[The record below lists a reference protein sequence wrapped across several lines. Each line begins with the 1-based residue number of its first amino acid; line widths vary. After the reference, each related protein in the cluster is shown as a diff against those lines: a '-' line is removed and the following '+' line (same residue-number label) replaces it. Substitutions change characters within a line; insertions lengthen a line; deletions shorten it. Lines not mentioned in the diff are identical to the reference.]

1 MTDTICAISTPAG
14 IGGIAVI
21 RISGP
26 QAIAACSSIFRPFKE
41 SHRLEERKSH
51 TLTFGQ
57 IILPQNS
64 SDCICANPS
73 TVESSNAH
81 VEEEILDE
89 VVVSIFRAP
98 HSFTGEDV
106 VEISCHGS
114 LYIQQR
120 ILELLCNNNTNH
132 TLPWSESY
140 NKDFVVRLAEPG
152 EFTRRAFAH
161 GRFDLTQ
168 AEAVAD
174 LISAQSSASHRLAMQ
189 QMKGSISQK
198 LLQLHDQLLQL
209 TSLLELELDFSEED
223 VEFADRTRL
232 INLAQEIDSEVTRLV
247 STFQQGQAIK
257 NGIPV
262 AIIGAPNVGKST
274 LLNALLKEDRAIVS
288 DIQGTTRD
296 LIEDTITLGGYLF
309 RFIDTA
315 GIRHTSDTIEQLG
328 IERSHQAA
336 TRAQIILLITEPGID
351 YPVIDARPDQHVIHI
366 INKVDL
372 TPIHSNSTNPST
384 SSYPSTNSNSYKP
397 SNSSTSNIP
406 PLPATF
412 DLPTSHIS
420 ISAKHAIGI
429 DALETALIDCVR
441 HNDNQGEVILT
452 NARHRD
458 SLAKAH
464 DALTRMMKG
473 LSSGLSNE
481 FVAMDLNDVISSLNQ
496 ILGKEI
502 TSQSTLNNIF
512 SHFCIG
518 K

>member
-1 MTDTICAISTPAG
+1 MMDTICAISTPSG

-26 QAIAACSSIFRPFKE
+26 DAIAACSSIFRPFKE
-41 SHRLEERKSH
+41 SHKLEDRKTH

-57 IILPQNS
+57 IVLPKENQETP
-64 SDCICANPS
+64 D
-73 TVESSNAH
+73 VKEQ
-81 VEEEILDE
+81 ILDE
-89 VVVSIFRAP
+89 VVVSLYRAP

-114 LYIQQR
+114 LYIQQQ
-120 ILELLCNNNTNH
+120 ILDLLCNSTSNH
-132 TLPWSESY
+132 SLSLTKWTGEGKGSGSL
-140 NKDFVVRLAEPG
+140 VRLASPG
-152 EFTRRAFAH
+152 EFTRRAFSN
-161 GRFDLTQ
+161 GRFDLSQ

-174 LISAQSSASHRLAMQ
+174 LISAQSAASHRLAMQ
-189 QMKGSISQK
+189 QMKGNISQK
-198 LLQLHDQLLQL
+198 LSSLHDQLLQL
-209 TSLLELELDFSEED
+209 TALLELELDFSEED

-232 INLAQEIDSEVTRLV
+232 INLANEIDAEVMRLTN
-247 STFQQGQAIK
+247 SFKTGQAIK

-315 GIRHTSDTIEQLG
+315 GIRHTQDEIEQLG

-336 TRAQIILLITEPGID
+336 QRAQIILLMTEPGID
-351 YPVIDARPDQHVIHI
+351 YPEISAREDQHI
-366 INKVDL
+366 IYILNKVDT
-372 TPIHSNSTNPST
+372 TP
-384 SSYPSTNSNSYKP
+384 
-397 SNSSTSNIP
+397 NSSLLSPNSS
-406 PLPATF
+406 LN
-412 DLPTSHIS
+412 
-420 ISAKHAIGI
+420 ISAKNNLGI
-429 DALETALIDCVR
+429 DVLEQALIDSVKT
-441 HNDNQGEVILT
+441 NDTQSDVILT
-452 NARHRD
+452 NARHHQALL
-458 SLAKAH
+458 SAH
-464 DALTRMMKG
+464 EALQRVLSG

-481 FVAMDLNDVISSLNQ
+481 FVDMDLKDVISSLNQ

-502 TSQSTLNNIF
+502 TSQSTLNAIF
-512 SHFCIG
+512 SQFCIG

>member
-1 MTDTICAISTPAG
+1 MDTICAISTPSG

-26 QAIAACSSIFRPFKE
+26 DAIAACSKIFRPFKE
-41 SHRLEERKSH
+41 CHKLEDRRTH

-57 IILPQNS
+57 IVFPITDNKSQ
-64 SDCICANPS
+64 
-73 TVESSNAH
+73 EQ
-81 VEEEILDE
+81 ILDE
-89 VVVSIFRAP
+89 VVVSLYRAP

-120 ILELLCNNNTNH
+120 ILELLCNTKHSSSSNH
-132 TLPWSESY
+132 SLSLMKWTGEGKGSGSA
-140 NKDFVVRLAEPG
+140 VRLADPG
-152 EFTRRAFAH
+152 EFTRRAFSH
-161 GRFDLTQ
+161 GRFDLSQ

-174 LISAQSSASHRLAMQ
+174 LISAQSAASHRLAMQ

-198 LLQLHDQLLQL
+198 LSSLHDQLLQL
-209 TSLLELELDFSEED
+209 TALLELELDFSEED

-232 INLAQEIDSEVTRLV
+232 IDLTHEIDAEVMRLAN
-247 STFQQGQAIK
+247 SFKTGQAIK

-315 GIRHTSDTIEQLG
+315 GIRHTQDEIEQLG

-336 TRAQIILLITEPGID
+336 QRAQIILLMTEPGID
-351 YPVIDARPDQHVIHI
+351 YPEITPREDQHI
-366 INKVDL
+366 IYILNKVDK
-372 TPIHSNSTNPST
+372 TEQSPI
-384 SSYPSTNSNSYKP
+384 
-397 SNSSTSNIP
+397 
-406 PLPATF
+406 ATLDF
-412 DLPTSHIS
+412 PTSHIS
-420 ISAKHAIGI
+420 ISAKNNLGI
-429 DALETALIDCVR
+429 DTLEQALIDCVKT
-441 HNDNQGEVILT
+441 NDTQSDVILT
-452 NARHRD
+452 NARHHQALL
-458 SLAKAH
+458 SAH
-464 DALTRMMKG
+464 EALQRVLTG
-473 LSSGLSNE
+473 LTSGLSNE
-481 FVAMDLNDVISSLNQ
+481 FVDMDLKDVISALNQ

-502 TSQSTLNNIF
+502 TSQSTLNTIF
-512 SHFCIG
+512 SQFCIG

>member
-1 MTDTICAISTPAG
+1 MNHQDTICAISTPQG
-14 IGGIAVI
+14 VGGIAVI

-26 QAIAACSSIFRPFKE
+26 DAIVACSKIFHPFNP
-41 SHRLEERKSH
+41 SHSLEARKTH

-57 IILPQNS
+57 IVLPQE
-64 SDCICANPS
+64 NPD
-73 TVESSNAH
+73 NK
-81 VEEEILDE
+81 EEILDE
-89 VVVSIFRAP
+89 VVVSLYRAP

-120 ILELLCNNNTNH
+120 ILTLLCDNHTNH
-132 TLPWSESY
+132 SLPSTERAREG
-140 NKDFVVRLAEPG
+140 FTCRLAEPG
-152 EFTRRAFAH
+152 EFTRRGFSH
-161 GRFDLTQ
+161 GRFDLSQ

-174 LISAQSSASHRLAMQ
+174 LISAQSAASHRLAMQ

-198 LLQLHDQLLQL
+198 LSSLHDQLLQL
-209 TSLLELELDFSEED
+209 TALLELELDFSEED

-232 INLAQEIDSEVTRLV
+232 INLTHQIDAEVMRLAN
-247 STFQQGQAIK
+247 SFKTGQAIK

-315 GIRHTSDTIEQLG
+315 GIRHTTDTIEQLG

-336 TRAQIILLITEPGID
+336 SRAQIILLMTEPGID
-351 YPVIDARPDQHVIHI
+351 YPEITAREDQHI
-366 INKVDL
+366 IYILNKVD
-372 TPIHSNSTNPST
+372 TTEQAPI
-384 SSYPSTNSNSYKP
+384 
-397 SNSSTSNIP
+397 
-406 PLPATF
+406 ATL
-412 DLPTSHIS
+412 DLPTSHLS
-420 ISAKHAIGI
+420 ISAKNNLGI
-429 DALETALIDCVR
+429 ATLEQALIDSVKN
-441 HNDNQGEVILT
+441 NDTQSDVILT
-452 NARHRD
+452 NARHHQALL
-458 SLAKAH
+458 SAH
-464 DALTRMMKG
+464 DALQRVLSG
-473 LSSGLSNE
+473 LTTGLSNE
-481 FVAMDLNDVISSLNQ
+481 FVDMDLKDVTSALNQ

-502 TSQSTLNNIF
+502 TSQSTLNAIF
-512 SHFCIG
+512 SQFCIG

>member
-21 RISGP
+21 RISGT
-26 QAIAACSSIFRPFKE
+26 QAITACSSIFRPFKE

-51 TLTFGQ
+51 TLTFGL

-64 SDCICANPS
+64 SDCICADPS
-73 TVESSNAH
+73 TEESNNAH

-120 ILELLCNNNTNH
+120 ILELLCNNTNH
-132 TLPWSESY
+132 SLSSSESY

-174 LISAQSSASHRLAMQ
+174 LISAQSSASHRLAIQ

-351 YPVIDARPDQHVIHI
+351 YPEIDARPDQHVIHI
-366 INKVDL
+366 VNKVDL
-372 TPIHSNSTNPST
+372 TPIHSNST
-384 SSYPSTNSNSYKP
+384 YPSNF
-397 SNSSTSNIP
+397 STSNNP

-441 HNDNQGEVILT
+441 QTDNQGEVILT

-464 DALTRMMKG
+464 DALTRVTLG

-481 FVAMDLNDVISSLNQ
+481 FVAMDLNDVIASLNQ

>member
-1 MTDTICAISTPAG
+1 MDTICAISTPSG

-26 QAIAACSSIFRPFKE
+26 DAIAVCSKIFRPFKE
-41 SHRLEERKSH
+41 CHKLEDRKTH

-57 IILPQNS
+57 IVLPKADNNS
-64 SDCICANPS
+64 Q
-73 TVESSNAH
+73 
-81 VEEEILDE
+81 EEILDE
-89 VVVSIFRAP
+89 VVISLYRAP

-114 LYIQQR
+114 IYIQQQ
-120 ILELLCNNNTNH
+120 IIDLLCNIKYNSNTKLSSSTNH
-132 TLPWSESY
+132 SLSLITGEGQGSGSLI
-140 NKDFVVRLAEPG
+140 RLAEPG
-152 EFTRRAFAH
+152 EFTRRAFSH
-161 GRFDLTQ
+161 GRFDLSQ

-174 LISAQSSASHRLAMQ
+174 LISAQSAASHRLAMQ

-198 LLQLHDQLLQL
+198 LSSLHDQLLQL
-209 TSLLELELDFSEED
+209 TALLELELDFSEED

-232 INLAQEIDSEVTRLV
+232 INLTHEIDAEVMRLAN
-247 STFQQGQAIK
+247 SFKTGQAIK

-315 GIRHTSDTIEQLG
+315 GIRHTQDEIEQLG

-336 TRAQIILLITEPGID
+336 QRAQIILLMTEPGID
-351 YPVIDARPDQHVIHI
+351 YPEITAREDQHI
-366 INKVDL
+366 IYILNKVD
-372 TPIHSNSTNPST
+372 TTEQAPIEPSAKA
-384 SSYPSTNSNSYKP
+384 SSSRQEHKNALFMAART
-397 SNSSTSNIP
+397 TH
-406 PLPATF
+406 L
-412 DLPTSHIS
+412 S
-420 ISAKHAIGI
+420 ISAKHNLGI
-429 DALETALIDCVR
+429 ETLEQALIDCVKTQ
-441 HNDNQGEVILT
+441 DTQSDVILT
-452 NARHRD
+452 NARHHQALL
-458 SLAKAH
+458 SAH
-464 DALTRMMKG
+464 EALQRVLTG
-473 LSSGLSNE
+473 LTSGLSNE
-481 FVAMDLNDVISSLNQ
+481 FVDMDLKDVISALNQ

-502 TSQSTLNNIF
+502 TSQDTLNTIF
-512 SHFCIG
+512 GQFCIG